1 MTKAQRDGIAELLR
15 EHVRLQADIDALET
29 ILAMENTTGR
39 VTADWKGDLARLQQS
54 APYRMVLAEGEKL
67 IAEIEAAITESDL
80 LEVLVKNPTKGR
92 PN

>member
-29 ILAMENTTGR
+29 ILAMENMTGR
-39 VTADWKGDLARLQQS
+39 VTADWKGDLSRLQQS
-54 APYRMVLAEGEKL
+54 APYRTVLAEGEKL
-67 IAEIEAAITESDL
+67 IAEMEAAITESDL